1 MRIRDR
7 LETHHLHLPGR
18 GGTLILIALAWT
30 IRESSRMN
38 GGVLALVAEMRR
50 VAFDRIMLRDEYIVH
65 SEKRAEV
72 QWPAKTKYMG

>member
-7 LETHHLHLPGR
+7 LRLTTFISLGAA
-18 GGTLILIALAWT
+18 GLILIALAWT

-38 GGVLALVAEMRR
+38 GDMALVAGMRR

-65 SEKRAEV
+65 
-72 QWPAKTKYMG
+72 